1 MSSRTHNSERRT
13 SYSRISPA
21 LSMTVFTCARST
33 TTASGPSTSVR
44 VCPDSDVWELFA
56 QILS

>member
-1 MSSRTHNSERRT
+1 
-13 SYSRISPA
+13 
-21 LSMTVFTCARST
+21 MTVFTCARST